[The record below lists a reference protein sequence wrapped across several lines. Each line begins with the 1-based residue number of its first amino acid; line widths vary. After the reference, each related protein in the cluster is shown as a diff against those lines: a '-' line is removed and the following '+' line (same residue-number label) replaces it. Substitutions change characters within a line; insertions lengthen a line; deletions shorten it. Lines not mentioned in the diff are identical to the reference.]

1 MPLTGLDF
9 ILILVMLVSGILAMI
24 RGFTR
29 EVLSILSWAVAA
41 VGTVAL
47 YPRFRSDVRDMIQ
60 PDLLADGILIAGLFI
75 AILILVSF
83 ITIRLSD
90 IVLDSKVGAL
100 DRTLGFAF
108 GLARGLL
115 LVVVGFIFLNWLIQE
130 DDQPQWIADARSKP
144 LLEDTSNYIMSLL
157 PEDPERALMERG
169 LPGFGS
175 GSEPAGGNGAG
186 NDTGA
191 GGTGQQ

>member
-41 VGTVAL
+41 VGTVVL
-47 YPRFRSDVRDMIQ
+47 YPRFRDDVRGMIQ

-75 AILILVSF
+75 AILIIVSF

-115 LVVVGFIFLNWLIQE
+115 LVVVGFIFLNWLVQE
-130 DDQPQWIADARSKP
+130 SEQPQWIADARSKP
-144 LLEDTSNYIMSLL
+144 LLQDTGNYIMSLL

-169 LPGFGS
+169 LPGFD
-175 GSEPAGGNGAG
+175 GGTEAEGGDGAG
-186 NDTGA
+186 TDTGT